1 MDEVSL
7 QFFGAV
13 ETVTGSRFLV
23 THGQMRLLIDCGM
36 FQGEPKVNALN
47 NANFPIDESSINAI
61 ILTHAHLDHC
71 GYIPALAKNGFKGSI
86 FCSDYT
92 KQITEIVLLDAA
104 HLQMQEEKFQ
114 ARKKQQDTNHTLL
127 YNEEDVQSC
136 LLLFKSLQVRSRI
149 EVLPNIFVTLYP
161 SGHILGAT
169 FVMLEIGGKSLLFS
183 GDLGPG
189 NHPFLVG
196 PDSAPQPKIDA
207 VVTESTYGDRE
218 HDTTVSDFAREL
230 NMAIARGGSI
240 LIPVFTVDR
249 TEEILFELR
258 RLFSEGSVKKLPVF
272 LDSPM
277 GETVLN
283 RYRDAFSNEAID
295 VKPEVLT
302 LLKGTDAFDPG
313 QLREMYTVD
322 ESKELNDISEQS
334 IIVSSSGMSTGGRVT
349 FHLQNM
355 LPDPMNT
362 VIIVGYQV
370 RGTRGLMLEQGAK
383 EIRIHGDL
391 IPVRAHVVDVE
402 SFSVH
407 ADQKELLIW
416 LKPIDNPTNTF
427 IVHGERTSQEA
438 LKAVIEN
445 QLGWKVTIPEL
456 LRSYP
461 IT

>member
-1 MDEVSL
+1 
-7 QFFGAV
+7 
-13 ETVTGSRFLV
+13 
-23 THGQMRLLIDCGM
+23 
-36 FQGEPKVNALN
+36 
-47 NANFPIDESSINAI
+47 
-61 ILTHAHLDHC
+61 
-71 GYIPALAKNGFKGSI
+71 
-86 FCSDYT
+86 
-92 KQITEIVLLDAA
+92 
-104 HLQMQEEKFQ
+104 
-114 ARKKQQDTNHTLL
+114 
-127 YNEEDVQSC
+127 
-136 LLLFKSLQVRSRI
+136 
-149 EVLPNIFVTLYP
+149 
-161 SGHILGAT
+161 
-169 FVMLEIGGKSLLFS
+169 MLEIGGKSLLFS

-313 QLREMYTVD
+313 KLREMYTVD

-445 QLGWKVTIPEL
+445 QLGWKVSIPEL

-461 IT
+461 I